1 MTSDAKIGLILG
13 LVFIFI
19 IAFIINGLPKIH
31 GETDSNELTTNLV
44 GLRNERVGLGAKERR
59 ASEAYDW
66 SERLREKPSEKAKL
80 SAAKRRSSPADKSRV
95 RDEEPLPE
103 YSSVVRDNLAGKPVS
118 KDDAKGVGPLRTSDK
133 ERPTPAPAGNRKDRP
148 KKPAPADIKPVKPKI
163 HTVVD
168 GDNLSVIARK
178 CYGPEEG
185 NRWVNITRI
194 FEANRKV
201 LKSRDEV
208 FIGQKLIIP
217 LLPSSASGKP
227 KPGDVLSGSQFEKA
241 ESVGGRRRP
250 SVSGSQASRG
260 RYYVVKD
267 GDSLWKIAAKELG
280 KASSYMEI
288 AKLNTD
294 ILANEDDLSIG
305 MRLKMPGQKM
315 NTQ

>member
-31 GETDSNELTTNLV
+31 GETDSDELTTNLV
-44 GLRNERVGLGAKERR
+44 GLRNEQVGLGAKERR

-66 SERLREKPSEKAKL
+66 PERLREESGKP

-95 RDEEPLPE
+95 RDEGPLPD
-103 YSSVVRDNLAGKPVS
+103 YASVVKDNIAGKTVS
-118 KDDAKGVGPLRTSDK
+118 NGDAKGVGPLRTSDK

-148 KKPAPADIKPVKPKI
+148 KKPAPADIKPDKPKI
-163 HTVVD
+163 YTVID
-168 GDNLSVIARK
+168 GDNLSVIAKK

-185 NRWVNITRI
+185 NRWANITRI

-201 LKSRDEV
+201 LKSPEEV

-217 LLPSSASGKP
+217 VLPASASGKP
-227 KPGDVLSGSQFEKA
+227 KPEDVLSGSKFEKA

-250 SVSGSQASRG
+250 SVSGGQASRG

-267 GDSLWKIAAKELG
+267 GDSLWKIAARELG

-305 MRLKMPGQKM
+305 MRLKMPAQKVS
-315 NTQ
+315 TQ